1 MQSATTHLHF
11 DTPETYVSCYT
22 VQPFSQGQT
31 LLEAMTSEAAAAA
44 CRIGGSRA
52 KLLSFTDRLWL
63 HTLAAQESVDM
74 PRISSGFSPP
84 CENTVVSSV
93 HVKTLCRQVTSAE
106 HLKG

>member
-1 MQSATTHLHF
+1 MQSATTRLRF

-22 VQPFSQGQT
+22 VRPFSQGQA
-31 LLEAMTSEAAAAA
+31 LFEAMTSEAASAAG
-44 CRIGGSRA
+44 RIGGGSRA

-84 CENTVVSSV
+84 CENAVES
-93 HVKTLCRQVTSAE
+93 
-106 HLKG
+106 